1 MQAQDRQGRLYWG
14 DLHNHGQIGLYHY
27 AKGSLAR
34 AIDIAREHLDFFA
47 FTGHSQWHDMPRMVN
62 DAHLKWKEGFDW
74 HAQHWPRTKELIRAA
89 NRPGEFVA
97 LLGYEW
103 HSARHGDRNILFRDD
118 EGELITTAELAEL
131 EAYAG
136 KVGAVLYPHHIGYK
150 TNLPGRGLNWEY
162 FNPELSPLIEI
173 VSEHGCAER
182 DRGPWPYISHSNGPR
197 TTGNTYQHAL
207 AMGLHCGVAGGSD
220 DHLGFPGAYGEG
232 LLGVYARELTRE
244 GIFEA
249 LSGRRTL
256 AATGDRIAVDF
267 SINDGFIGDILSP
280 AGSRHV
286 TVRVK
291 AWDEIDKIELIKNN
305 RVLRRHFPDRGATQ
319 PAPLPG
325 KRLFRIEYGWGP
337 WSALGMPRTADWEVH
352 VQLTGRSRILAFE
365 PCLQSAPFDE
375 QRRHRIGP
383 RDARNFHWVSYTA
396 RAGAYHEIPTNAV
409 VLELQAHPDDKVR
422 LTLAAPT
429 RRRVEYSI
437 ADLEES
443 SQVEFTGDF
452 PSESFLAHRLVPA
465 ELYSAGFEI
474 DDTPGG
480 KGEDFYYVRVT
491 QSNGHM
497 AWCSPIWVRP

>member
-1 MQAQDRQGRLYWG
+1 MPLRDVKHNLYWG
-14 DLHNHGQIGLYHY
+14 DLHNHCSVGLFHY
-27 AKGSLAR
+27 AKGSLER
-34 AIDIAREHLDFFA
+34 AIDIARTHLDFFA

-220 DHLGFPGAYGEG
+220 DHLGFP
-232 LLGVYARELTRE
+232 
-244 GIFEA
+244 
-249 LSGRRTL
+249 
-256 AATGDRIAVDF
+256 
-267 SINDGFIGDILSP
+267 
-280 AGSRHV
+280 
-286 TVRVK
+286 
-291 AWDEIDKIELIKNN
+291 
-305 RVLRRHFPDRGATQ
+305 
-319 PAPLPG
+319 AP
-325 KRLFRIEYGWGP
+325 
-337 WSALGMPRTADWEVH
+337 
-352 VQLTGRSRILAFE
+352 
-365 PCLQSAPFDE
+365 
-375 QRRHRIGP
+375 
-383 RDARNFHWVSYTA
+383 TA
-396 RAGAYHEIPTNAV
+396 RACSA
-409 VLELQAHPDDKVR
+409 
-422 LTLAAPT
+422 
-429 RRRVEYSI
+429 
-437 ADLEES
+437 
-443 SQVEFTGDF
+443 FT
-452 PSESFLAHRLVPA
+452 PA
-465 ELYSAGFEI
+465 S
-474 DDTPGG
+474 
-480 KGEDFYYVRVT
+480 
-491 QSNGHM
+491 
-497 AWCSPIWVRP
+497 